1 MILLR
6 KAWKI
11 KRNST
16 EKKESSKQKSTVL
29 WRLRRRRNEK
39 MRRHTLTYFSK
50 MFLWHLKVNC
60 DFHTQCLLSTFQ
72 TKNIFFQFTN
82 TWSSLSATRYLVQ
95 NQLCLPTGKE
105 NLLNY
110 IDFHRKK
117 AFPVFKN
124 IESINYFTGIF
135 CFFWFILQIAK
146 NDNFSDNSI
155 QWPILCQK
163 SFFQQ
168 LIPEF
173 FAKFAKLTK
182 SGIFWKMTFFYL
194 VLISIHV
201 AMKTKITLGN
211 LVVAFVAKDRKKPW
225 KYSVYNRYVI
235 GMQ

>member
-1 MILLR
+1 MILLG

-39 MRRHTLTYFSK
+39 MRRHTLTHFSK

-135 CFFWFILQIAK
+135 CFFWFNLQIAK
-146 NDNFSDNSI
+146 SDNFSDKSI

-168 LIPEF
+168 LIPDFF
-173 FAKFAKLTK
+173 FAKFTK
-182 SGIFWKMTFFYL
+182 SGIFWKMTFFW
-194 VLISIHV
+194 
-201 AMKTKITLGN
+201 LGLDFN
-211 LVVAFVAKDRKKPW
+211 SCGHENQDYTWQL
-225 KYSVYNRYVI
+225 SCCI
-235 GMQ
+235 CC